1 MKQIG
6 IPGNN
11 LKQIETLFDMRSEN
25 IFHKNCLYCQGDF
38 TAQKATTKYCSLKCN
53 QRAYKQN
60 KRKETHLHVS
70 ESDLVKSQVIRTNLL
85 LEEVVA
91 SLRAIETEIHISVR
105 PYLTINEVG
114 VLLNISRTTIYRL
127 TEKGV
132 LPLYVVGDK
141 KNYIKR
147 SDIDKLFKNAKN
159 I

>member
-1 MKQIG
+1 M
-6 IPGNN
+6 
-11 LKQIETLFDMRSEN
+11 KQIETLFKMDSAT
-25 IFHKNCLYCQGDF
+25 IFYKNCLYCTGDF
-38 TAQKATTKYCSLKCN
+38 IAQKATTKYCSHKCN

-60 KRKETHLHVS
+60 QRKETHLHVS
-70 ESDLVKSQVIRTNLL
+70 ESDLVKSQAIKTNLL
-85 LEEVVA
+85 LEEIVA
-91 SLRAIETEIHISVR
+91 SLRAIETEIHISFR
-105 PYLTINEVG
+105 PYLTINEVE
-114 VLLNISRTTIYRL
+114 VLLNMSRTTIYRL